1 MNVGILAACLP
12 TLRPIAANSFGTVS
26 AFKSSNRHPSRY
38 QTAGPSR
45 PYVSN
50 GYIRQSESSGT
61 HSYAMED
68 MDCSNDGSLMGS
80 TADKEYP
87 DVGVAHTTTHMGRV
101 SCAVGSRNSILPAQ
115 KGIMRTVEVQIHD
128 SDV

>member
-1 MNVGILAACLP
+1 
-12 TLRPIAANSFGTVS
+12 
-26 AFKSSNRHPSRY
+26 
-38 QTAGPSR
+38 
-45 PYVSN
+45 
-50 GYIRQSESSGT
+50 
-61 HSYAMED
+61 MED
-68 MDCSNDGSLMGS
+68 MDCSNDGSLRSS

-101 SCAVGSRNSILPAQ
+101 SCAVGSENSILPAQ